1 MALAF
6 GQDDSGTNPR
16 RARSSPGLWCE
27 VAYVELLVSWDQR
40 FSEPIAVPKG
50 KSLATLRD
58 AGTYIS
64 KLPKTEHEAT
74 EWQTAV
80 QCLMQAA
87 DKAAPVEFAHIGMLR
102 ALNRHVERVF
112 DTSGAKHHW
121 GRRKLAR
128 DQ

>member
-1 MALAF
+1 M
-6 GQDDSGTNPR
+6 
-16 RARSSPGLWCE
+16 
-27 VAYVELLVSWDQR
+27 ELLVSWDQR

-50 KSLATLRD
+50 KPLATLRD
-58 AGTYIS
+58 AGDYIS
-64 KLPKTEHEAT
+64 GLPKAEHEAA

-87 DKAAPVEFAHIGMLR
+87 DKRGPIEFARMGMLQ

-112 DTSGAKHHW
+112 GASRREHHW

-128 DQ
+128 EQ

>member
-1 MALAF
+1 M
-6 GQDDSGTNPR
+6 
-16 RARSSPGLWCE
+16 
-27 VAYVELLVSWDQR
+27 SWDQR

-50 KSLATLRD
+50 KALATLRD
-58 AGTYIS
+58 AGNYIS
-64 KLPKTEHEAT
+64 RLPKAEHQAT

-87 DKAAPVEFAHIGMLR
+87 DNAAPVEFAHIGMLQ

-112 DTSGAKHHW
+112 DSSRKEHHW

-128 DQ
+128 EQ